1 MPITPPAELVLP
13 AFIAGLFM
21 FLAPCTLPLIPG
33 FLAFISGASVKD
45 LESGHISVMQRVR
58 VMLNGLLY
66 VAGFTVVFMGMG
78 LIVAY
83 GGAAFVQYK
92 LWIARVGGLLVIF
105 FGLYLMDFFTWKRL
119 DFLNNNYG
127 VRKTAFLKPGK
138 PVSSFLFGAVFA
150 LGWTPCVGPI
160 LGSILSLA
168 ATSTTVVEGT
178 LLLAVFSA
186 GFALPFLALSALVGS
201 AITLMRKVNRYVGII
216 AKIGGFFLL
225 ILGILMVLQR
235 VGYVSDIL
243 FHFFDFLQYD
253 RILDYV

>member
-1 MPITPPAELVLP
+1 MLP

-33 FLAFISGASVKD
+33 FLAFISGSSVKD
-45 LESGHISVMQRVR
+45 LESGEITLMQRAR

-66 VAGFTVVFMGMG
+66 VAGFTLVFMGMG
-78 LIVAY
+78 LLASY
-83 GGAAFVQYK
+83 GGAALVQYQV
-92 LWIARVGGLLVIF
+92 WIARIGGLLVIF

-119 DFLNNNYG
+119 DFLNTNYG
-127 VRKTAFLKPGK
+127 VQKTAFLKPGK

-160 LGSILSLA
+160 LASILSLA

-178 LLLAVFSA
+178 LLLGVFSA
-186 GFALPFLALSALVGS
+186 GFALPFLILSTLVGS
-201 AITLMRKVNRYVGII
+201 AITLMRKLNRYVGVI
-216 AKIGGFFLL
+216 AKVGGLFLL
-225 ILGILMVLQR
+225 ILGILMLFQR

-243 FHFFDFLQYD
+243 FHFFDFLQYE